1 MKNSR
6 LFSVNSGNVF
16 SVYVNDLILKRIHMK
31 NFVLFLAAVL
41 MVALFII
48 TFILFPAD
56 IPVHVILGIAI
67 LVAVG
72 GIVLMRKRERTA

>member
-1 MKNSR
+1 
-6 LFSVNSGNVF
+6 
-16 SVYVNDLILKRIHMK
+16 MK